1 MHIFITATHGEHKIR
16 AIASYDVGVQRARE
30 LFDLGWDVQLEDEA
44 GNPVT
49 WSTQGPSASLTELA
63 G

>member
-1 MHIFITATHGEHKIR
+1 MAIIITATHGELKIR
-16 AIASYDVGVQRARE
+16 AIASYSLAVQRARE
-30 LFDLGWDVQLEDEA
+30 LFDLGWDVQLHDEA

-49 WSTQGPSASLTELA
+49 WSTQQPSVSLGELA